1 MAVTLTQA
9 AADRVDTMIAKRCQ
23 GIGLKVS
30 TKTSGCAGFSYE
42 VGYADE
48 ITDQDQV
55 FESHGVKVIVPEKS
69 LPLIDGMELDYVKES
84 LLSEG
89 FVFNNPHVKD
99 SCGCGESFSV

>member
-9 AADRVDTMIAKRCQ
+9 AADRVNTMIDKRGQ
-23 GIGLKVS
+23 GIGLRVS

-48 ITDQDQV
+48 IGEDEQV

-69 LPLIDGMELDYVKES
+69 LPLIEGMELDYVKES

-89 FVFNNPHVKD
+89 FVFNNPQVKD

>member
-9 AADRVDTMIAKRCQ
+9 AADRVNTMIAKR
-23 GIGLKVS
+23 GRGLGLKVS

-42 VGYADE
+42 VAYADE
-48 ITDQDQV
+48 IAADDQV
-55 FESHGVKVIVPEKS
+55 FESHGVKVMVPEKS
-69 LPLIDGMELDYVKES
+69 LPLIDDMELDYVKES

-89 FVFNNPHVKD
+89 FVFNNPRVKD

>member
-1 MAVTLTQA
+1 MAITLTQA
-9 AADRVDTMIAKRCQ
+9 AADRVNTMIAKRGQ
-23 GIGLKVS
+23 GLGLKVS

-48 ITDQDQV
+48 ITDQDLV
-55 FESHGVKVIVPEKS
+55 FESYDVKVIVPEKS
-69 LPLIDGMELDYVKES
+69 LPMIDGMELDYVKES

-89 FVFNNPHVKD
+89 FVFNNPLVKD